1 MTLCSTP
8 GVGSIR
14 SAIILLVK
22 NSIKLLILNVSIFDE
37 NNEKLIRFLKEI
49 NPNIICLQEV
59 TRKVDASALDS
70 FITKTAVDQATPRL
84 PYSFYAPN
92 WALRDFKQKN
102 FHGKK
107 VFHQDFGGFIEYGN
121 YIKSRFKIIQGKSVF
136 IQHHFSYLTDWEWM
150 ENHPGE
156 EPRMVQIADLELNSR
171 QKLRL
176 INYHG
181 IWSKDKQG
189 NERTK
194 SACRKLIQL
203 TAEVTFPAIIC
214 GDFNLF
220 PDTESIKILKEKFSS
235 LVDKYNVS
243 HTRPKTNELSSAK
256 RNVVDYIFASK
267 KIAINSF
274 KVINSDV
281 SDHFP
286 LLVEFGIK

>member
-1 MTLCSTP
+1 M
-8 GVGSIR
+8 I
-14 SAIILLVK
+14 
-22 NSIKLLILNVSIFDE
+22 NSIKLLTLNVSIFDE
-37 NNEKLIRFLKEI
+37 NNEKLTQFLKET
-49 NPNIICLQEV
+49 NPDIICLQEV

-70 FITKTAVDQATPRL
+70 FISKGAIDKAVPRL
-84 PYSFYAPN
+84 SYSFYAPN
-92 WALRDFKQKN
+92 WSLRDFKQNN
-102 FHGKK
+102 FHGEK
-107 VFHQDFGGFIEYGN
+107 VFQQDFGGFIEYGN

-189 NERTK
+189 TKRTK
-194 SACRKLIQL
+194 SACQKLIQFA
-203 TAEVTFPAIIC
+203 AEVTFPSIIC

-220 PDTESIKILKEKFSS
+220 PDTESIKILKEKFTS

-256 RNVVDYIFASK
+256 RNVVDYIFTSK
-267 KIAINSF
+267 KIKIRSF

-281 SDHFP
+281 SDHLP
-286 LLVEFGIK
+286 LLVEFSVK

>member
-1 MTLCSTP
+1 M
-8 GVGSIR
+8 
-14 SAIILLVK
+14 K
-22 NSIKLLILNVSIFDE
+22 NSIKLLTLNVSIFDE
-37 NNEKLIRFLKEI
+37 NNEKLTHFLKET
-49 NPNIICLQEV
+49 NPDIICLQEV
-59 TRKVDASALDS
+59 TRKVDASAFDS

-92 WALRDFKQKN
+92 WTLRDFKQKN

-107 VFHQDFGGFIEYGN
+107 VFQHDFGGFIEYGN
-121 YIKSRFKIIQGKSVF
+121 YIKTRFTIFQGKSVF
-136 IQHHFSYLTDWEWM
+136 VQHHFSYLTDWDWVED
-150 ENHPGE
+150 HPGE
-156 EPRMVQIADLELNSR
+156 EPRMVQIADLELDRR

-176 INYHG
+176 VNYHG

-189 NERTK
+189 SKRTNLA
-194 SACRKLIQL
+194 SRKLIQL
-203 TAEVTFPAIIC
+203 TTEVTFPAIIC

-220 PDTESIKILKEKFSS
+220 PDTESIKILKEKFTS

-267 KIAINSF
+267 KIEINSF